1 MNDFSNT
8 INLAKNGQYVSS
20 NKVISYVNRGNTAH
34 TDALL
39 SRKRMISGP
48 LSALAFAMRD
58 MADETLLCSQRGI
71 CGAAEKMGYRFAYP
85 TLASALSQLV
95 TSSQ

>member
-1 MNDFSNT
+1 
-8 INLAKNGQYVSS
+8 
-20 NKVISYVNRGNTAH
+20 
-34 TDALL
+34 
-39 SRKRMISGP
+39 MISGP